1 MADAISHVCAY
12 ALRKRDTGAKDASTF
27 SSASGVMMNDDNESS
42 ASQDTELTVR
52 VAADQTLLQALRAVG
67 VDVASDCE
75 EGLCGSCEVHVI
87 EGEIDHRDK
96 VLSSSKRAANT
107 RMMSCCSRA
116 KGKKL
121 VLAL

>member
-96 VLSSSKRAANT
+96 VES
-107 RMMSCCSRA
+107 
-116 KGKKL
+116 
-121 VLAL
+121 